1 MAIFEVVMRTVQALV
16 VLFILARF
24 SQAYDRYYVDP
35 HGTFYSSHP
44 MLENQWIRQVSDF
57 QHGPERLKE
66 RPPHTQHID
75 WHAMYP
81 NDVILSGPSDRKKSG
96 FNA

>member
-1 MAIFEVVMRTVQALV
+1 MYNWNPGFVPQVDYPYTWNPNG
-16 VLFILARF
+16 FF
-24 SQAYDRYYVDP
+24 PTYDRYYVDP